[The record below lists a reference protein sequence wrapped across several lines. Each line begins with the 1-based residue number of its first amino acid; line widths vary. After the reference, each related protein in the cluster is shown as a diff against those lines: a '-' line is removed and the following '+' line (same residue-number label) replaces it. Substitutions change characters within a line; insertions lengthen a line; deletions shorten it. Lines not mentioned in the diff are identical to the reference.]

1 MPFIKIMGKKD
12 NKKKVKKANVK
23 EFPVDSA
30 LEQEKK
36 NLNSKRTA
44 YAIYTVFCF
53 VIVFA
58 AAAAAGYFMAN
69 NVAALAQRRFMK
81 TESYKMLDI
90 AAKAAIDTSL
100 AYNVLF
106 SKWYYIVALYG
117 AAMLIVLALTG
128 KNRIYHLVGFG
139 FASSAATFLTYYLSI
154 KTYAGFSSYAGI
166 FNPLLYYV
174 IVVAACAP
182 IALGIFI
189 LVIKILRYKHL
200 VKKGKI
206 IEGDDA
212 YIPYEPISA
221 EQ

>member
-1 MPFIKIMGKKD
+1 MGKKD
-12 NKKKVKKANVK
+12 NKKKVKNADVK

-30 LEQEKK
+30 LEKEKK
-36 NLNSKRTA
+36 NLNAKRTA
-44 YAIYTVFCF
+44 YAFYTALCF
-53 VIVFA
+53 IIVFA

-69 NVAALAQRRFMK
+69 NVAALSQRRLMK
-81 TESYKMLDI
+81 TESYQALD
-90 AAKAAIDTSL
+90 AVAKAAIDTSL
-100 AYNVLF
+100 AYNILF
-106 SKWYYIVALYG
+106 SKWYYIVILYA

-139 FASSAATFLTYYLSI
+139 FASAAATFLTYYLSI
-154 KTYAGFSSYAGI
+154 KNYAGFSAYFKI
-166 FNPLLYYV
+166 FSPLLYTV

-206 IEGDDA
+206 IEDDDA
-212 YIPYEPISA
+212 YMPYEPINA
-221 EQ
+221 NQ

>member
-1 MPFIKIMGKKD
+1 MPFIKIMGKQD

-23 EFPVDSA
+23 EFPVDNA

-69 NVAALAQRRFMK
+69 NVVALAQRRFMK
-81 TESYKMLDI
+81 TESYKMLDV

-106 SKWYYIVALYG
+106 SKWY
-117 AAMLIVLALTG
+117 
-128 KNRIYHLVGFG
+128 
-139 FASSAATFLTYYLSI
+139 
-154 KTYAGFSSYAGI
+154 
-166 FNPLLYYV
+166 
-174 IVVAACAP
+174 
-182 IALGIFI
+182 
-189 LVIKILRYKHL
+189 
-200 VKKGKI
+200 
-206 IEGDDA
+206 
-212 YIPYEPISA
+212 
-221 EQ
+221 

>member
-1 MPFIKIMGKKD
+1 MGKKD

-44 YAIYTVFCF
+44 YTIYTVFCF

-106 SKWYYIVALYG
+106 SKWYYIVAL
-117 AAMLIVLALTG
+117 TE
-128 KNRIYHLVGFG
+128 RRC
-139 FASSAATFLTYYLSI
+139 LSCLLSRA
-154 KTYAGFSSYAGI
+154 KT
-166 FNPLLYYV
+166 
-174 IVVAACAP
+174 
-182 IALGIFI
+182 
-189 LVIKILRYKHL
+189 
-200 VKKGKI
+200 
-206 IEGDDA
+206 A
-212 YIPYEPISA
+212 YIILWVSDSLRRR
-221 EQ
+221 QRF